1 MWEAYGM
8 TNEELL
14 WSGIAFTGGIGG
26 QQKAPCGAVSTAT
39 ICLGLRHHANATD
52 KQKTKQAR
60 LNARQH
66 SSDLINSFVEKFGSI
81 ICFDLVGIDFS
92 KPSGYQRFQ
101 ESGIWKEKCDNYV
114 QFAIEKLFELDKKI
128 GDVEAPGEVIIYTRP
143 GCQFC
148 AAAKQDLE
156 ERGVAYKELSIQD
169 DPKIAEEIMRLSKG
183 EGIVPIMVI
192 GDEVKVGFGG
202 G

>member
-8 TNEELL
+8 TNEDLL

-26 QQKAPCGAVSTAT
+26 QQKAPCGAVSSAT

-60 LNARQH
+60 LDARQH
-66 SSDLINSFVEKFGSI
+66 SSEFVNSFTGKFGSI
-81 ICFDLVGIDFS
+81 VCFDLVGIDFS
-92 KPSGYQRFQ
+92 KPGGYQRFQ

-114 QFAIEKLFELDKKI
+114 QFAIEKLYELDKKI
-128 GDVEAPGEVIIYTRP
+128 GAIEAPREVTIYTKP
-143 GCQFC
+143 GCPFC

-156 ERGVAYKELSIQD
+156 ERGIAYKELSIEN
-169 DPKIAEEIMRLSKG
+169 DPKVTEEVMRLSKG
-183 EGIVPIMVI
+183 EGIVPILVT
-192 GDEVKVGFGG
+192 GNEVKVGFGG